1 MTWRHTLT
9 RHFERSAWVR
19 LAVITSVAVGNV
31 GVMFGVAEVAA
42 ALEWS
47 ASMWITVPALFAWM
61 FGLAAFATWA
71 THARLDD

>member
-31 GVMFGVAEVAA
+31 GVMFGVAELAA

-47 ASMWITVPALFAWM
+47 VSPWVGIPVFYGWM
-61 FGLAAFATWA
+61 LGLAVFITWA
-71 THARLDD
+71 THARVE